1 MNKEHD
7 ATAHHD
13 DLDHLEDIKNIE
25 TDFTFGEDDEN
36 YNLGYQ
42 MGFDSGYIEGYDQGQ
57 QTLALEKESAIYNA
71 ALNDIIKQVDA
82 FEFEEKH
89 SVMQVLQLLQRI

>member
-7 ATAHHD
+7 STAHHD
-13 DLDHLEDIKNIE
+13 DLDHIEDE
-25 TDFTFGEDDEN
+25 LSFGEDDPN

-42 MGFDSGYIEGYDQGQ
+42 MGYDTGYIEGYEQGQ
-57 QTLALEKESAIYNA
+57 LTLALEKESEIYNI
-71 ALNDIIKQVDA
+71 ALSDVIKHVNA
-82 FEFEEKH
+82 FNFDEKD